1 MRMSSNDFFAVC
13 CYLLLDPRLLLFL
26 PPSFFILPVEKSR
39 KRLVRLVWG
48 FARDGIEIGVN
59 KTSPSPTSFVLVTAA
74 VFREFPTFPTKLTY
88 ISNTEEGGNAGNA
101 GSKFGPPLLPP
112 SSGLISIRHKIPEKC
127 FPETKRTKVGIL
139 LLCHLRHYC
148 VRWLFLASSSLQ
160 FPPRDRPIFLPPI
173 LLSSLRGI
181 FSSLFEEGQSQSSRF
196 ALCVISPPRNFF
208 GAWHFW
214 FPLKRSSCVSYMG
227 KCRNAAVFF
236 LFPPLDRIR
245 LLGVK
250 VAHSRVKSA
259 FYCTL
264 QYTVLPR
271 CLSVEGKKEE
281 KWIDRCQKVSKSQSH
296 TPGKG
301 RGRRREKKLLFRP
314 LLPSFPTWCKFSPA
328 VEKEAGQVPSYF
340 PKFSNKRWWVLRTS
354 LVVILSVAPKKSQR
368 TACLLPSPVTR
379 LDPLPKQGR
388 GNRKGVTGRNA
399 PRASEAYFPH
409 TLRTKREIR
418 VGFSLS
424 PSTQLGDF
432 YAR

>member
-1 MRMSSNDFFAVC
+1 M
-13 CYLLLDPRLLLFL
+13 
-26 PPSFFILPVEKSR
+26 
-39 KRLVRLVWG
+39 
-48 FARDGIEIGVN
+48 
-59 KTSPSPTSFVLVTAA
+59 
-74 VFREFPTFPTKLTY
+74 
-88 ISNTEEGGNAGNA
+88 
-101 GSKFGPPLLPP
+101 
-112 SSGLISIRHKIPEKC
+112 
-127 FPETKRTKVGIL
+127 
-139 LLCHLRHYC
+139 
-148 VRWLFLASSSLQ
+148 ASSSLQ

-173 LLSSLRGI
+173 LLSTFPGFFLLFRGR
-181 FSSLFEEGQSQSSRF
+181 SKSVF
-196 ALCVISPPRNFF
+196 ALRIARDFPTKKLFWRLAFLVSLEAFF
-208 GAWHFW
+208 LCF
-214 FPLKRSSCVSYMG
+214 VYG
-227 KCRNAAVFF
+227 KVQECGRFF

-271 CLSVEGKKEE
+271 CLSVEGEEEE

-301 RGRRREKKLLFRP
+301 RERRRREKNLLFRP

-340 PKFSNKRWWVLRTS
+340 PKFSNKRWVLRTS

-379 LDPLPKQGR
+379 LDPLPKPGR

-418 VGFSLS
+418 VGFSPP
-424 PSTQLGDF
+424 PSTPWRFLRAVKGVDCG
-432 YAR
+432 